1 MLMRFF
7 TANLKSLLAATVC
20 LSAAT
25 TVSAATPWEFSLPLK
40 AVDAVYVTS
49 KGTVLAADNDYT
61 MPATS
66 GIHYSEDEGDT
77 WTQASV
83 APWLYS
89 YFFEAGDYV
98 FAVGESGRLARSEDD
113 GRTWTV
119 LNYTRYIEEYVDPK
133 DEESLV
139 AYTASYDPDRQRIY
153 LPVWSSTVGVIYSD
167 DFGVTWSF
175 TDRESLQIKFDEET
189 TVFDSFY
196 SSTFFNGKLQVY
208 GIYRIYIYDAE
219 NDTWDCM
226 RTPNG
231 IEINTNF
238 LAVTAI
244 HDGVLYASRG
254 MEDDDAEKPFVM
266 YTSDMLN
273 WGAVASRPATI
284 ETNYVRAIAHDG
296 EYLYA
301 ATINRGLF
309 RTKDL
314 GQTWETV
321 GEGLPM
327 HPQIPQIFADRTV
340 QLALSEN
347 YLFAA
352 QHDYYNRTSG
362 VYRVRRGD
370 GMGEEVNSI
379 AEIMGEPVSVTV
391 SDSEI
396 SAPGA
401 AAISVCAVTGVEV
414 LGTSGSTL
422 STASLSAGV
431 YVYVVTASNGSQT
444 TGKFI
449 KR

>member
-7 TANLKSLLAATVC
+7 TSNLKSLLAATVC
-20 LSAAT
+20 LTAAT
-25 TVSAATPWEFSLPLK
+25 TASAASPWELSLSLK

-49 KGTVLAADNDYT
+49 KGTVLAADNDFMY
-61 MPATS
+61 PETS
-66 GIHYSEDEGDT
+66 GIYYSDDEGET

-83 APWLYS
+83 GQWLYN

-98 FAVGESGRLARSEDD
+98 FALGESGRLARSEDD
-113 GRTWTV
+113 GHTWTV
-119 LNYTRYIEEYVDPK
+119 LNYTRYVEDYIDAKEE
-133 DEESLV
+133 DELV
-139 AYTASYDPDRQRIY
+139 AYSASYDPEKQRIY

-175 TDRESLQIKFDEET
+175 TDRESLLLRFEDGT
-189 TVFDSFY
+189 TVFDNFY
-196 SSTFFNGKLQVY
+196 SSTFFNGQLQVY
-208 GIYRIYIYDAE
+208 GIYRIFIYDAE

-226 RTPNG
+226 RNKDG
-231 IEINTNF
+231 YEVNTNF
-238 LAVTAI
+238 LAVTKV
-244 HDGVLYASRG
+244 HDGILYASRG
-254 MEDDDAEKPFVM
+254 MEDDDEDMPFIM
-266 YTSDMLN
+266 YTPDMVN

-284 ETNYVRAIAHDG
+284 VTNYVRAINHDG

-301 ATINRGLF
+301 ATINRGIF

-314 GQTWETV
+314 GQTWESV
-321 GEGLPM
+321 GEGLPI
-327 HPQIPQIFADRTV
+327 HKQYPEILADRTV
-340 QLALSEN
+340 QLAFSEN

-352 QHDYYNRTSG
+352 QHDYFNSTSG

-370 GMGEEVNSI
+370 DMGEEVNSI
-379 AEIMGEPVSVTV
+379 AEIFGEPVSVTV

-422 STASLSAGV
+422 STASLPTGV
-431 YVYVVTASNGSQT
+431 YVYVVTTSNGSQT